1 MSLTKSLT
9 KFLRDEEGAV
19 AIEYALVA
27 AGIAAV
33 VLAFFS
39 STGDF
44 GTLLTNL
51 YKKIATAAGV
61 TP

>member
-1 MSLTKSLT
+1 MISSLK

-33 VLAFFS
+33 VVAFFAS
-39 STGDF
+39 NGSF
-44 GTLLTNL
+44 STLLTSL
-51 YKKIATAAGV
+51 YNKIKTAAGV
-61 TP
+61 T

>member
-1 MSLTKSLT
+1 MIKTLKT
-9 KFLRDEEGAV
+9 FLRDEEGAV

-39 STGDF
+39 SGGSF
-44 GTLLTNL
+44 GTLLTAL
-51 YKKIATAAGV
+51 YNKIKTAAGV
-61 TP
+61 Q